1 MLLSDQIVTFRWQK
15 VLYVQPCSGQWAYV
29 PLSRYLSVLK
39 APRAPQTLAAMLSS
53 LRFLQSLILAMPAAD
68 VSGDVQPSAAERLEE
83 ENSSSGAL
91 VQETEGTNAA
101 QPSAEASHEDAAAN
115 IIAAVSDEAE
125 GDSLAA
131 QQVDTGEGTEPV
143 SSSEEVVSEADERQA
158 DSTASSEEAAL
169 EGAACTNGSAIKRTP
184 SSITFKFK

>member
-1 MLLSDQIVTFRWQK
+1 ML
-15 VLYVQPCSGQWAYV
+15 
-29 PLSRYLSVLK
+29 
-39 APRAPQTLAAMLSS
+39 AML
-53 LRFLQSLILAMPAAD
+53 AAD

-83 ENSSSGAL
+83 EDSSSEAL
-91 VQETEGTNAA
+91 VQNTDGTNAA

-115 IIAAVSDEAE
+115 IIGAVSDEAE

-143 SSSEEVVSEADERQA
+143 SSSEEVMSEADERQA
-158 DSTASSEEAAL
+158 DTTASSEEAAL
-169 EGAACTNGSAIKRTP
+169 EGAARSNGSAIKRTP